1 MASALTPT
9 DYAYLIILNAAG
21 RQLSNTEMDNLF
33 RVRLTGPIFAKLN
46 GGGYVDSDTKS
57 RPYRHVLT
65 DKGRKE
71 LGEPLAIDNDGD
83 GERRSAGEKA
93 LWAALVAQQSEGLR
107 APAPSSNG
115 VAGPAGLDD
124 RIRAEYRR
132 LAAGPGEYVDL
143 TELRPLFADVSKAE
157 FDKALVRLFDD
168 SDVRLEPEPFG
179 HRIGDRER
187 RAAVHIGGE
196 DRHKLAIGLR

>member
-1 MASALTPT
+1 MAAELTPT
-9 DYAYLIILNAAG
+9 DYAFLIILKAAG
-21 RQLSNTEMDNLF
+21 RELSNTEMDTLF
-33 RVRLTGPIFAKLN
+33 KVRLIGPVFAKLN
-46 GGGYVDSDTKS
+46 GGGYVDSDTKH

-83 GERRSAGEKA
+83 GERRSAGEKV
-93 LWAALVAQQSEGLR
+93 LWAALVASQNDGLR
-107 APAPSSNG
+107 IPAPLDNG
-115 VAGPAGLDD
+115 VAPAADLDG
-124 RIRAEYRR
+124 RIRTAYRK
-132 LAAGPGEYVDL
+132 LAAEPGEYVDL
-143 TELRPLFADVSKAE
+143 ADLRPLFDDVPKARL
-157 FDKALVRLFDD
+157 DQALKQLFDS

-187 RAAVHIGGE
+187 SAAIRIGGE